1 MATHRNRDIPVSR
14 SSKLRAAAL
23 GHRPGHGG
31 RKYKGW
37 QPMVKVG
44 HHQWAPNVLAT
55 PPGRKDRDKK

>member
-1 MATHRNRDIPVSR
+1 MRYIPTSHREKNRAT
-14 SSKLRAAAL
+14 AL

-44 HHQWAPNVLAT
+44 RHQWAPNVLAT
-55 PPGRKDRDKK
+55 PPGHKDRDKK